1 MKYEELEQRIRL
13 RIKTRIRKGV
23 FFGILLLNQDNVH
36 MLATCIAAID
46 YII

>member
-23 FFGILLLNQDNVH
+23 FFGIPLQAHDDLG
-36 MLATCIAAID
+36 MRITIFS
-46 YII
+46 

>member
-23 FFGILLLNQDNVH
+23 FFGIPYRH
-36 MLATCIAAID
+36 MMI
-46 YII
+46 